1 MTPPTPVS
9 DLAGRLADLFRETGT
24 AHHRAFSQSDGE
36 DPEWP
41 LWYAEYLHA
50 RIAILAG
57 RSFTRSELV
66 YFFVSADREH
76 ARQSPRPDWPVF
88 YADLFVQ
95 RYA

>member
-1 MTPPTPVS
+1 MTPGSAPG
-9 DLAGRLADLFRETGT
+9 LAGRLADLLRETGT
-24 AHHRAFSQSDGE
+24 AHHQAFLSTDGE

-41 LWYAEYLHA
+41 LWYAERLQE
-50 RIAILAG
+50 RVGRLMG

-66 YFFVSADREH
+66 YFLLFADKEY

>member
-1 MTPPTPVS
+1 MTPAPTP
-9 DLAGRLADLFRETGT
+9 DLTDRLADLFRETGT
-24 AHHRAFSQSDGE
+24 AHHQAFIRTDGE

-41 LWYAEYLHA
+41 LWYAERLQEQVG
-50 RIAILAG
+50 RLVG

-66 YFFVSADREH
+66 YFFVLADKEY

-95 RYA
+95 RCV

>member
-1 MTPPTPVS
+1 MTPAPTP
-9 DLAGRLADLFRETGT
+9 DLRNRLADLFRETGA
-24 AHHRAFSQSDGE
+24 AHHQAFTRTDGE

-41 LWYAEYLHA
+41 SWYAEHLQE
-50 RIAILAG
+50 RVGRLVG

-66 YFFVSADREH
+66 DFFVLADAEH
-76 ARQSPRPDWPVF
+76 AGQSPRPDWPVF